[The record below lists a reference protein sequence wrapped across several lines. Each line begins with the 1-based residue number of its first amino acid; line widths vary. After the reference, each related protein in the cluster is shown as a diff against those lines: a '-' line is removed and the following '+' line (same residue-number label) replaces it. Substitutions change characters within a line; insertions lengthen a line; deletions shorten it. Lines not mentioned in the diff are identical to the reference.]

1 MVCYSQELSAKG
13 IKTMNLTIDTP
24 NPKEAKNVYVQGYR
38 VDVSYPRNEV
48 AIEEIQTELVSLTE
62 EILPELPDEVKT
74 HLTNQEKL
82 EAIAIEGSNSCSQ
95 SLGAYAVAGLMAI
108 ILGTGYAA
116 LTLPLGYAA
125 YKLLEKA
132 QRLGHIEQ
140 LMKKLIEEFSE
151 EGIEIFP
158 RLNIEGL
165 DYIDLFIRF
174 PSKTFFVVSLQNIGD
189 NTLFYSMHRARSSG
203 KQRGG
208 LYLKS
213 SKGSSRTFRSK
224 KLDLLPEQE
233 KSIRKQYRDILGGTA
248 KDARSGMNK
257 IIAICGKEAKM
268 TNNFPSELT
277 EKHEGRKF
285 YLAQKNP
292 GIFIMRDEEITDFI
306 KIKIQK
312 KQF

>member
-1 MVCYSQELSAKG
+1 MVEDLNSKDAKSTHQY
-13 IKTMNLTIDTP
+13 K
-24 NPKEAKNVYVQGYR
+24 
-38 VDVSYPRNEV
+38 VDVPYARNNDAV
-48 AIEEIQTELVSLTE
+48 EEIQRDLQNIIEQVLPRLPKESRENIE
-62 EILPELPDEVKT
+62 EQF
-74 HLTNQEKL
+74 HSQ
-82 EAIAIEGSNSCSQ
+82 IEGLMEIV
-95 SLGAYAVAGLMAI
+95 LGKD
-108 ILGTGYAA
+108 YAA
-116 LTLPLGYAA
+116 LTLPLDYKD

-132 QRLGHIEQ
+132 QRLGSIEK
-140 LMKKLIEEFSE
+140 LMRKLIDDFSE

-158 RLNIEGL
+158 RLIIEGL

-174 PSKTFFVVSLQNIGD
+174 PSKVFFVITVQNIGD

-203 KQRGG
+203 TQRGG

-233 KSIRKQYRDILGGTA
+233 KSIRKQYRNILGGTA

-257 IIAICGKEAKM
+257 IIAVCGKEAKM

-277 EKHEGRKF
+277 EKHGERKF

-292 GIFIMRDEEITDFI
+292 GIFIMQDKEIPDFI
-306 KIKIQK
+306 KTKIKENDQRHLLPKIAK
-312 KQF
+312 SK